1 MSGSP
6 GQARVRCATRA
17 QARGDHMLGTAFPA
31 ARLLLVEQP
40 YPWGFE
46 GLRTSRFDAAT
57 ALALEARGRAE
68 GVRVQAIRRSGRS
81 PHRAQRRWAIVDTRA
96 EEPVLRWGEFT
107 DDAELLELPLD
118 GSLGEPDAAPL
129 YLVCTHGKHDP
140 CCAARGR
147 PVATALAAVRPGRIW
162 QVSHLGGCRFA
173 PSVLVLPLGLMYGRV
188 VPSVA
193 AEFVAAAEA
202 GEVMA
207 ERLRGRVGFPPAV
220 QAAFGFAHEQ
230 LTLPRGRDISLVSTK
245 PADGGAVLVR
255 IGSPHGVF
263 DVTVDR
269 ERVDAS
275 GLTCAAP
282 GPSWFVAHRPV
293 AIEPVHDAST
303 RSS

>member
-1 MSGSP
+1 
-6 GQARVRCATRA
+6 
-17 QARGDHMLGTAFPA
+17 MLGTAFPA

-68 GVRVQAIRRSGRS
+68 GVRVQAIRRSGRA

-118 GSLGEPDAAPL
+118 GSLGEPDSTPL

-140 CCAARGR
+140 CCAGRGR
-147 PVATALAAVRPGRIW
+147 PVATALAAVSPGRVW

-188 VPSVA
+188 LPSAA
-193 AEFVAAAEA
+193 AEFVAAADV
-202 GEVMA
+202 GEVMTPL
-207 ERLRGRVGFPPAV
+207 LRGRIGRPPAA
-220 QAAFGFAHEQ
+220 QAALGFAHEQ
-230 LTLPRGRDISLVSTK
+230 LALPRSRDLSLVSTT
-245 PADGGAVLVR
+245 PIDGGAALVR
-255 IGSPHGVF
+255 ISSPHGVF

-269 ERVDAS
+269 QRVDAP

-293 AIEPVHDAST
+293 AIEPADEA
-303 RSS
+303 

>member
-1 MSGSP
+1 VSRAGE
-6 GQARVRCATRA
+6 RCATRA

-46 GLRTSRFDAAT
+46 GLRASRFDAAT
-57 ALALEARGRAE
+57 ALAVEARGRAE

-96 EEPVLRWGEFT
+96 AEPVLRWGEFT
-107 DDAELLELPLD
+107 DDAELLDVPLD
-118 GSLGEPDAAPL
+118 GSLGEPDSSPL

-173 PSVLVLPLGLMYGRV
+173 PSVLVLPLGLMYGRIL
-188 VPSVA
+188 PSAA
-193 AEFVAAAEA
+193 AEFVAAADA
-202 GEVMA
+202 GEVMTPL
-207 ERLRGRVGFPPAV
+207 LRGRVGLPPAA
-220 QAAFGFAHEQ
+220 QAALGFAHDQ
-230 LTLPRGRDISLVSTK
+230 LALRRSRDLSLVSTT
-245 PADGGAVLVR
+245 PIDGGTALVR
-255 IGSPHGVF
+255 ISSPHGIF

-282 GPSWFVAHRPV
+282 GASWFVAHRPV
-293 AIEPVHDAST
+293 AIEPGDEA
-303 RSS
+303 

>member
-1 MSGSP
+1 
-6 GQARVRCATRA
+6 
-17 QARGDHMLGTAFPA
+17 MLGTAFPA

-40 YPWGFE
+40 HPWGFD
-46 GLRTSRFDAAT
+46 GLRASRFDVAT
-57 ALALEARGRAE
+57 ARALEARGRAE

-81 PHRAQRRWAIVDTRA
+81 PEQARRRWASVDTGA
-96 EEPVLRWGEFT
+96 AEPVLRWGEFT

-147 PVATALAAVRPGRIW
+147 PVATALAAVRPGRVW

-188 VPSVA
+188 PASAA
-193 AEFVAAAEA
+193 AELVAAAEA
-202 GEVMA
+202 GEVMPA
-207 ERLRGRVGFPPAV
+207 LLRGRIGVPPAA
-220 QAAFGFAHEQ
+220 QAALGFAHER
-230 LTLPRGRDISLVSTK
+230 LALPRSRDVSLISTRAEDGSTVRARVS
-245 PADGGAVLVR
+245 
-255 IGSPHGVF
+255 SPQGVF

-282 GPSWFVAHRPV
+282 GPSFFIAHRPV
-293 AIEPVHDAST
+293 AIEPVADA
-303 RSS
+303 